1 MGEPLLQIYRT
12 RVKREHKLAFL
23 GGIVATLLVHL
34 FKFVNYLPNH
44 DSLYNYYASQN
55 MTVSGRWAL
64 SAACGLSSFFD
75 LPWVIG
81 ALSALFIGLTAALV
95 VAIFKIKNPF
105 LIVLASALLA
115 SAPGITE
122 TFFFLYTADGYM
134 IAMFAATLGAYF
146 MRLGEKRV
154 SRFFLGSVCI
164 CISCGIYQAYV
175 SFALVLIVLSLA
187 LELLR
192 DTVNIRYAV
201 RHTLCTALAVAASM
215 VTYLIIWKVILA
227 VSGTQPTSYQGISDV
242 GVIGV
247 SGLLSALAEAVRTV
261 LFYLLQWNVLEHGFS
276 VYSVLSL
283 AFLATFVA
291 SFILATVKSRIYKRP
306 AALALLM
313 AAIVSVLPFS
323 CIWLFFSNGVS
334 YRPMMLVSLTLPFI
348 FVGVLFEEFA
358 GSVAKNLVCLLL
370 CAISLNNALMAN
382 IAYYYMDRCYERT
395 YAEGVLMM
403 SRIYELAD
411 EHEFDRIAVIGN
423 LCYEVQYENSDP
435 DSWHGTPAGQVHILT
450 SGLEMSLLFDSD
462 HTVSF
467 LKNTFGL
474 ELSAVD
480 ENDEQLIAESETGVS
495 MPCWPA
501 AGSVAVNDGVLII
514 KLSEFE

>member
-1 MGEPLLQIYRT
+1 MGEHLLQIYRT
-12 RVKREHKLAFL
+12 RVRREHKLAFW
-23 GGIVATLLVHL
+23 GGIIATLLFHL

-55 MTVSGRWAL
+55 MVASGRWAL

-81 ALSALFIGLTAALV
+81 ALSALFIGITAALV
-95 VAIFKIKNPF
+95 VEIFKIKNPI
-105 LIVLASALLA
+105 LIVLTSALLA
-115 SAPGITE
+115 AAPGITE

-134 IAMFAATLGAYF
+134 IAMLAAALGAYF
-146 MRLGEKRV
+146 LRLGEKRV
-154 SRFFLGSVCI
+154 SRFVLGGVCI

-192 DTVNIRYAV
+192 GTVDTRHAV
-201 RHTLCTALAVAASM
+201 RHTILTALAVAAAM
-215 VTYLIIWKVILA
+215 AAYLIIWRVALA
-227 VSGTQPTSYQGISDV
+227 VNCTQPTSYQGISEV
-242 GVIGV
+242 GTL
-247 SGLLSALAEAVRTV
+247 SCAGLLSALIETVRTV
-261 LFYLLQWNVLEHGFS
+261 LIYLLQWNVLEHGFS
-276 VYSVLSL
+276 VYSFLSL
-283 AFLATFVA
+283 AFLTAFA
-291 SFILATVKSRIYKRP
+291 LAIALAAVKSRIYKRP
-306 AALALLM
+306 AALALLA

-323 CIWLFFSNGVS
+323 CIWLFFSSGVS
-334 YRPMMLVSLTLPFI
+334 YRPMMLVSLTLPII

-358 GSVAKNLVCLLL
+358 GSAAKNLVCLLL

-411 EHEFDRIAVIGN
+411 EYEFDRIAVIGD
-423 LCYEVQYENSDP
+423 LRYEVQYENSAP
-435 DSWHGTPAGQVHILT
+435 DSWHGTPAGQVHIFT
-450 SGLEMSLLFDSD
+450 SGLETSLLFDSD

-480 ENDEQLIAESETGVS
+480 EKDEELIAESETGAS
-495 MPCWPA
+495 MTCWPA
-501 AGSVAVNDGVLII
+501 AGSVAVSDGVLII
-514 KLSEFE
+514 KLSELE